1 MMEIDVKELTTY
13 RISEDGETVAV
24 RLKDGAGIETSLSF
38 PVAALGNLVMTLPG
52 VIEAALQRQFRDAAF
67 RYAYPVRSWSV
78 EEAADPGAVIV
89 TLRTVD
95 GFGVS
100 FSMGRGNAEK
110 LGYSMA
116 GWVAKPRA
124 FTAH

>member
-67 RYAYPVRSWSV
+67 RYAYPVGSWSV

>member
-1 MMEIDVKELTTY
+1 MEIDVKELTTY

-67 RYAYPVRSWSV
+67 RYAYPVGSWSV

>member
-67 RYAYPVRSWSV
+67 RYAYPVGSWSV

-116 GWVAKPRA
+116 GWVAKPSA

>member
-1 MMEIDVKELTTY
+1 MEIDVKELTTY

-67 RYAYPVRSWSV
+67 RYAYPVGSWSV

-116 GWVAKPRA
+116 GWVAKPSA